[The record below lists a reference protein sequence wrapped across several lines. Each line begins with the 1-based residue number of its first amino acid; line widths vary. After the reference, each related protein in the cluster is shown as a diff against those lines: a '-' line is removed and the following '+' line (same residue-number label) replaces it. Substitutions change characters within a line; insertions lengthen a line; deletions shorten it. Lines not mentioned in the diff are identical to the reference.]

1 MSKSVQQLA
10 LDNQLFVQQ
19 LDAALLNAHLPPNIL
34 REMITNVNKTFL
46 CDAECQERRKI
57 EELHSQW
64 MAAKNIAQTSESNML
79 NARSNYFKE
88 ARGDKYYVN
97 NVLTPEFKQEI
108 DARIN
113 GYKKELTKVKHT
125 NNSVVDAYTAAFNSL
140 ERIKQLFEKT
150 TEENI
155 ALKDK
160 LDNRMKFINTEER
173 RVWYKFESIDRQ
185 KFYNKIVMGI
195 YYLLVVI
202 FGGIQ
207 IFKHRQ
213 YKNYKFW
220 IKFALLLSVPFI
232 IIYSVKL
239 FYYILF
245 YFRMV
250 S

>member
-19 LDAALLNAHLPPNIL
+19 VDSALMNAHLPPNIL
-34 REMITNVNKTFL
+34 REMISNVNKTFL
-46 CDAECQERRKI
+46 CDAECQEKKKI
-57 EELHSQW
+57 EKLHGEW
-64 MAAKNIAQTSESNML
+64 VAAKSNVKNSENNML
-79 NARSNYFKE
+79 MARANYFKE

-108 DARIN
+108 DNRIN
-113 GYKKELTKVKHT
+113 NYQKELTKVKHT

-155 ALKDK
+155 GLKNK

-185 KFYNKIVMGI
+185 KFYNKIVMGV
-195 YYLLVVI
+195 YYLLVSI
-202 FGGIQ
+202 FAGIQ
-207 IFKHRQ
+207 LFKHQ
-213 YKNYKFW
+213 QLKNYKFW
-220 IKFALLLSVPFI
+220 IKLLGLILVPFVI
-232 IIYSVKL
+232 NYSVKL
-239 FYYILF
+239 VYYILF